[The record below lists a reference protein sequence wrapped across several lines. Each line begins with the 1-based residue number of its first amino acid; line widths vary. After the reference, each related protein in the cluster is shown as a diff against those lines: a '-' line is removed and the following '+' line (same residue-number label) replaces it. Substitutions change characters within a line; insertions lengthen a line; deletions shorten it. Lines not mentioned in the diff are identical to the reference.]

1 MFWELDP
8 MNVADLDV
16 PAQVKRLLQERGI
29 GDLYPPQADAI
40 ATGVLDGR
48 NLVLASPTASGK
60 TLIAELCA
68 MKHVLERGGKVLY
81 LTPLRALTWE
91 KYEEFQAYTRLE
103 KPSGM
108 KIRVG
113 VSTGD
118 MDNSSPWLQA
128 YDIVICTNEKCDSL
142 LRHRSPWMSGI
153 SLVIADEIHLIGS
166 DRGPTL
172 EVSLARLR
180 QMSPEVQ
187 ILALSATIRNASEV
201 ADWLKAESVTTDWR
215 PVELREGVA
224 LGSHIT
230 FKDGTVRG
238 IEGLHKQDPINLA
251 LNAVQNKGQSLIF
264 VESRRRAESTARM
277 AANALK
283 QRLSRRELTQ
293 LHEASANISVHGEK
307 TRLTDDLAACVEGG
321 AAFHHAGL
329 KRDHRRIIEDGFKR
343 GAIKILAA
351 TPTLAAGVNL
361 PARTVVIGSYR
372 RFVPGYG
379 MYPIPVLEY
388 KQMSGRAGR
397 PQYDDVGEALLIAAS
412 DDEAEYLMKD
422 YILAEPERID
432 SRLAQESALRGHTL
446 AAVASDYAHT
456 EGGLLDF
463 FGSTFYGY
471 NYPTTGIKLI
481 LGNTLRYLEREGM
494 IAYQGDRYQATDF
507 GRRASELYID
517 PLTAVVMRDGL
528 KKGSLDVTDFTW
540 LHLICHTPDM
550 RPTLRPGRK
559 DMELVETYF
568 EEHRDEIAVHVSE
581 GGDYID
587 YEEFLGEVKTAMV
600 LEAWIE
606 EVSESDLLERFN
618 VQPGDRYS
626 AVSSA
631 EWLLYSA
638 HELAGVL
645 GLPEPRLHLRRLRVR
660 VQHGVTE
667 KLLPLV
673 GLKGIGRVRAQI
685 LYNSGYT
692 TQARLKRADIRQLT
706 ALPLIGPRIAMSI
719 KEQVGGVVEKEEWE
733 RLKTVDMAQSALT
746 EFMEEE
752 YEEPS
757 DEPSEEMEETP

>member
-1 MFWELDP
+1 

-16 PAQVKRLLQERGI
+16 PVQVKSLLEERGI
-29 GDLYPPQADAI
+29 GELYPPQADAI

-68 MKHVLERGGKVLY
+68 MKHVLERDGKVLY

-91 KYEEFQAYTRLE
+91 KFEEFQAYTRLE
-103 KPSGM
+103 KPDGGRI
-108 KIRVG
+108 KVG

-118 MDNSSPWLQA
+118 MDNSSPWLKA

-180 QMSPEVQ
+180 QMSKDIQV
-187 ILALSATIRNASEV
+187 LALSATIRNASEI
-201 ADWLKAESVTTDWR
+201 ADWLKAESVTTEWR
-215 PVELREGVA
+215 PVELLEGVA
-224 LGSHIT
+224 LGNHIT
-230 FKDGTVRG
+230 FKDGTVRS
-238 IEGLHKQDPINLA
+238 IEGFHKQDPINLA
-251 LNAVQNKGQSLIF
+251 LNAVQGKGQSLIF
-264 VESRRRAESTARM
+264 VESRRRAESTAKM
-277 AANALK
+277 TAYALK
-283 QRLSRRELTQ
+283 KRLSRRELTK
-293 LHEASANISVHGEK
+293 LHEISANISVHGEK
-307 TRLTDDLAACVEGG
+307 TRLTDELAACVEGG

-329 KRDHRRIIEDGFKR
+329 NRDHRRIIEEGFKK
-343 GAIKILAA
+343 GFIKILAA

-397 PQYDDVGEALLIAAS
+397 PQYDDVGEAILIS
-412 DDEAEYLMKD
+412 GSEDEAEYLMRD
-422 YILAEPERID
+422 YVLAEPERID

-471 NYPTTGIKLI
+471 NYPTTSIKFV
-481 LGNTLRYLEREGM
+481 LGNILRYLEKEGM
-494 IAYQGDRYQATDF
+494 MVYQGDRFQATEF
-507 GRRASELYID
+507 GRRVSELYVD
-517 PLTAVVMRDGL
+517 PLTAVVIRDGL
-528 KKGSLDVTDFTW
+528 KRGSLEVTDFTW
-540 LHLICHTPDM
+540 LHLVCHTPDM

-559 DMELVETYF
+559 DMGLVETYF
-568 EEHRDEIAVHVSE
+568 EEHREEIAVPISDS
-581 GGDYID
+581 GDYID

-600 LEAWIE
+600 LEAWIQ
-606 EVSESDLLERFN
+606 EVSENDLLERFN

-638 HELAGVL
+638 HELADVL
-645 GLPEPRLHLRRLRVR
+645 GMPEPRLHLRKLRQR

-692 TQARLKRADIRQLT
+692 TLARLRKADVSRLT

-719 KEQVGGVVEKEEWE
+719 KEQVGGVVEKDEWE
-733 RLKTVDMAQSALT
+733 MLKTAEVAQSALT
-746 EFMEEE
+746 EYMEEE
-752 YEEPS
+752 YEEPD
-757 DEPSEEMEETP
+757 DESLNDIEDNS